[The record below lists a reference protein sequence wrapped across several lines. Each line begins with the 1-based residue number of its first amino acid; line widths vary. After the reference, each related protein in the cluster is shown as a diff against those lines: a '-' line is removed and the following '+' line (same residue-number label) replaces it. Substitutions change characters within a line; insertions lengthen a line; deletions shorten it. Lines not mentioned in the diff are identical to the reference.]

1 MRDDRRR
8 GLFVRAA
15 GAAIVVVLSA
25 SLFSGV
31 VQGMTAVAPAV
42 GSLQARAASEAA
54 PSEVAVCA
62 AGFVDVA
69 PFDPLPGGTVHVA
82 IMGFPPD
89 TPVTLTFIS
98 LSDPGLERGLGLAT
112 TDAQGDAAIDVVI
125 PLDARWGD
133 SSVRV
138 TTSDGCYAETGLI
151 VLPSHAEVSI
161 DDDSVVPGQL
171 VTLTGGGFVPEE
183 AVAVFLDG
191 DPRDALCRCRELAT
205 GRTTAVGTARVSVRI
220 PGETAPG
227 RHDLLLIGPAFVDPT
242 IDLGLVAHVIVAAVG
257 TTPPT
262 DTE

>member
-1 MRDDRRR
+1 MRDGRRWWQFAR
-8 GLFVRAA
+8 GARL
-15 GAAIVVVLSA
+15 AIVFVLSA
-25 SLFSGV
+25 LMLSTV
-31 VQGMTAVAPAV
+31 VQGMNASAAGDRP
-42 GSLQARAASEAA
+42 LQATAPSEAA
-54 PSEVAVCA
+54 PSEIAVCG

-82 IMGFPPD
+82 IMGFPPN
-89 TPVTLTFIS
+89 TPVTVTFVS
-98 LSDPGLERGLGLAT
+98 LSDPGVEPAIGSAT

-125 PLDARWGD
+125 PLDAGWGD

-138 TTSDGCYAETGLI
+138 TTSDGCYAEAGLI

-161 DDDSVVPGQL
+161 DDDSVVPGQR
-171 VTLTGGGFVPEE
+171 VTLTGGGFLPDET
-183 AVAVFLDG
+183 VAVFLDG

-205 GRTTAVGTARVSVRI
+205 GRTTVVGTASVSVRI
-220 PGETAPG
+220 PRNTTPG

-242 IDLGLVAHVIVAAVG
+242 IDLGLVVRISVAAVG